1 MTTTV
6 TYTYNA
12 GAALALP
19 GGIFTK
25 PAEFQ
30 IDVTSASIADTGTYV
45 ITMIISDTFPASFT
59 STFTLSITNAIPRVA
74 TVPGAVSLVHGSS
87 LSIPL
92 TSNFVDDDG
101 DPLKMAATYSLSGGA
116 AVTLPSGIFTVPS
129 AFTIYVAS
137 TSIADT
143 GVYTMSLT
151 VSDPLPA
158 SVTQT
163 FTVTVTNAAPRLLS
177 APPSPSIVHGNTI
190 SMPLSAYFVDD
201 DADPLTMTA
210 TYSLNGGAAIAI
222 PGGIFTVSSLL
233 TIVATSTGLVDVG
246 AYTISLSISDSLSA
260 VTTSYTLS
268 ITNASPRLV
277 SAPLAVTA
285 P

>member
-1 MTTTV
+1 MTMTA

-101 DPLKMAATYSLSGGA
+101 DPLSMTATYSLNGGA

-129 AFTIYVAS
+129 ALTIYVAS

-143 GVYTMSLT
+143 GVYTISLT

-158 SVTQT
+158 SVMQT
-163 FTVTVTNAAPRLLS
+163 FTVTVINAAPRLLS

-190 SMPLSAYFVDD
+190 SMPLSAYFIDD